1 MAILATDALTRRYGE
16 LTAVNALTISVEV
29 GEVFGLLGPNGAG
42 KTTVI
47 KMLTTLLP
55 PTSGNAPI
63 AGFDIAHHAAD
74 VRRVIGYVPQLLS
87 ADGALRLREPE
98 GFHQAIRRPSN

>member
-1 MAILATDALTRRYGE
+1 MAILETQALTRRFKT
-16 LTAVNALTISVEV
+16 LTAVDSLNLTVET

-55 PTSGNAPI
+55 PTSGHARI
-63 AGFDIAHHAAD
+63 AGFDIARQATVGPAGD
-74 VRRVIGYVPQLLS
+74 RLRSANDLS
-87 ADGALRLREPE
+87 GWIADGVGEPD
-98 GFHQAIRRPSN
+98 GICQAV